1 MRTKV
6 SIVIITAYICSLL
19 ALVSCNGK
27 QSGTNV
33 KVESFTKTV
42 TLTGTPVNMSDS
54 VVRVIG
60 SVYPTD
66 NGYVFYQYGNPYLL
80 LATDKEFNL
89 IKAFARKGEGPGEV
103 SSVSDL
109 FGQKLDNGFLTVFDS
124 YTKKMYGAD
133 PKNNYQLMEVD
144 NFADTS
150 FDVWAIA
157 RMKNG
162 TFVGAR
168 SDFRYGLI
176 AIDADR
182 KVSEWPVGYEFNN
195 PDNPDNEYL
204 SLRVLDYNPERGIL
218 GEIYGKLPV
227 VILHD
232 ENGNIVKTIIYTEY
246 KAVKKENG
254 RLSDCFCG
262 LSLTSKYIYVLKG
275 DRDTD
280 DNSEI
285 LVFDYD
291 GTPVASLEIPYAQI
305 MTVDEAANRILA
317 IDANQEENNV
327 MIYEIPDFLRK

>member
-133 PKNNYQLMEVD
+133 PK
-144 NFADTS
+144 
-150 FDVWAIA
+150 
-157 RMKNG
+157 
-162 TFVGAR
+162 
-168 SDFRYGLI
+168 
-176 AIDADR
+176 
-182 KVSEWPVGYEFNN
+182 
-195 PDNPDNEYL
+195 
-204 SLRVLDYNPERGIL
+204 
-218 GEIYGKLPV
+218 
-227 VILHD
+227 
-232 ENGNIVKTIIYTEY
+232 TIINLWKLITLRTQ
-246 KAVKKENG
+246 A
-254 RLSDCFCG
+254 LMSG
-262 LSLTSKYIYVLKG
+262 L
-275 DRDTD
+275 
-280 DNSEI
+280 
-285 LVFDYD
+285 
-291 GTPVASLEIPYAQI
+291 
-305 MTVDEAANRILA
+305 
-317 IDANQEENNV
+317 
-327 MIYEIPDFLRK
+327 LRG